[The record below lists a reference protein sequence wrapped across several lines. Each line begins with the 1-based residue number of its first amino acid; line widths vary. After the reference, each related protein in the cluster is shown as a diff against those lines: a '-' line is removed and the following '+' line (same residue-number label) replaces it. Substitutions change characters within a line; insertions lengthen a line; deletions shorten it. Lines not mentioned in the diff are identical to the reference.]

1 MSGLTGNI
9 ASLAKFSADL
19 RRLPTVVAQK
29 VAEAAAPAL
38 TEVARSTFSAGEDAY
53 GGTWAIRQDGTRA
66 TLTKSGALSN
76 KIHYVAIGTRLRVAL
91 GVPYAKYVVGKR
103 PVFPR
108 QGGALP
114 TSYVETLQRVA
125 VAVCK
130 AELGR

>member
-1 MSGLTGNI
+1 MSI

-29 VAEAAAPAL
+29 VAAAAAPAL
-38 TEVARSTFSAGEDAY
+38 TAASRSTFDAGENAY
-53 GGTWAIRQDGTRA
+53 GGAWSPREDGTRA
-66 TLTKSGALSN
+66 TLKKSGALASRV
-76 KIHYVAIGTRLRVAL
+76 HYIAIGTKLRVAL
-91 GVPYAKYVVGKR
+91 GVSYAKYVIGRR

-114 TSYVETLQRVA
+114 VAYSDILKRTA

-130 AELGR
+130 AEMGR